1 MTALSTLL
9 PQFLLRFGMELR
21 WTARWGVMLMLFAVV
36 NLAVTLYFR
45 ADVDDQRGA
54 YATGVLVLITSAAI
68 VTTVSRWHD
77 RLLRGSNRFPWYFAA
92 VAVLFVLTTIAVVGT
107 SPTGL
112 LIAFGFIL
120 ATLTMSAVIR
130 AFRSNEVRTLGFDF
144 VSPESK
150 FLWDSLRVLDFPV
163 LIPHRPGA
171 VDWAEKE
178 AKIRADHNLDP
189 NAEIAFLEVEV
200 DDPSNFFQRLLI
212 EVLQEQKR
220 YVIRVR
226 RCCSVAHA
234 IAAVALEMSKES
246 KPPGLHFGWSD
257 MDLLSA
263 SWSYLAL
270 GEGNIPAKV
279 HELIHHMQPDSARR
293 PRVIVG

>member
-1 MTALSTLL
+1 L
-9 PQFLLRFGMELR
+9 PQFLLRFGMEFR

-45 ADVDDQRGA
+45 ADVNDQRGA
-54 YATGVLVLITSAAI
+54 YATGVLVLISSAAI
-68 VTTVSRWHD
+68 VTTVSRRHD
-77 RLLRGSNRFPWYFAA
+77 RQLLRSNRYPWYFAA
-92 VAVLFVLTTIAVVGT
+92 VAIVFILTTVAVIGT

-112 LIAFGFIL
+112 LIAFGFIM
-120 ATLTMSAVIR
+120 ATLMMSVVIR
-130 AFRSNEVRTLGFDF
+130 AVRSNEVRTLGFEF

-171 VDWAEKE
+171 MDWEQKE
-178 AKIRADHNLDP
+178 AAIRADHNLDP
-189 NAEIAFLEVEV
+189 NVEIAFLEVEV
-200 DDPSNFFQRLLI
+200 DDASNFFQRLLI
-212 EVLQEQKR
+212 EVLQEHKR
-220 YVIRVR
+220 YIIRVR

-234 IAAVALEMSKES
+234 IAAIALEMSKES
-246 KPPGLHFGWSD
+246 KPPGLHFGWLD

-270 GEGNIPAKV
+270 GEGNIPTKV
-279 HELIHHMQPDSARR
+279 HELIHHMEPDPARR